1 MNAERD
7 GVRRQGKRGLGF
19 ELVRAKE
26 MQLGN

>member
-1 MNAERD
+1 MLRGT

-19 ELVRAKE
+19 ELVRAEE